1 MTGLS
6 ATVDRGTW
14 LTLLARWG
22 LLTALSVAGLITTF
36 FSALFL
42 VSSKPGIGGDHD
54 ELLMAAY
61 APGLYRTAM
70 VFDALGWL
78 VMGGLVV
85 IAGLTLSRE
94 ATVRGPL
101 AAALGVTALTGIIG
115 AFLRLA
121 VVGDLG
127 KQLAASA
134 GGAEAGLLSLY
145 RSVSWIIGAH
155 FAAGQLTVGLG
166 FLVVGSAALG
176 VAWVPRR
183 IGWLL
188 LIPGLTSFA
197 LLAGEVVLDVFLFPV
212 LLLHVVLL
220 AVAGLAVAATWWR
233 APSAATEVGAGELAR
248 PRT

>member
-6 ATVDRGTW
+6 AASDRGAW

-22 LLTALSVAGLITTF
+22 LLTALSVVGLITAF
-36 FSALFL
+36 FSTLLF
-42 VSSKPGIGGDHD
+42 VSSEPGIGGDHD

-70 VFDALGWL
+70 VFDAIGWL

-101 AAALGVTALTGIIG
+101 AAALGVTAITGIIG

-127 KQLAASA
+127 KQLARPRAA
-134 GGAEAGLLSLY
+134 PRQACF
-145 RSVSWIIGAH
+145 RSIGAW
-155 FAAGQLTVGLG
+155 T
-166 FLVVGSAALG
+166 GSSG
-176 VAWVPRR
+176 P
-183 IGWLL
+183 ISP
-188 LIPGLTSFA
+188 PGS
-197 LLAGEVVLDVFLFPV
+197 
-212 LLLHVVLL
+212 
-220 AVAGLAVAATWWR
+220 
-233 APSAATEVGAGELAR
+233 
-248 PRT
+248 